1 MRVSALASGVGVVVP
16 RAIAVPRRVVRLKGY
31 LLVLPA
37 VIYVLALLGFP
48 LVLGVWY
55 SLTDVTVVRDGR
67 FIGLKNFVDAARDP
81 TFRLALR
88 NTLIIATVAT
98 AAKIT
103 LSVALAF
110 LLLGAFRGRSVL
122 RTLFVLPWT
131 IPIALSTIAWKWMF
145 HSQFSVVNWILLKV
159 GLIDQ
164 SIQWLGTPVPA
175 MFAVILVSTW
185 RAVPFGAIVVMA
197 GLTALPADVIDAA
210 RVDGANWWQRFKSV
224 IVPLIAPILFIAVLF
239 DLIFTLTELTVVFLL
254 TGGGPVDQT
263 QVLANYALQVG
274 INGTQLG
281 EGAAIAL
288 FMLPVLLALTILAL
302 RMIAR
307 REGMA

>member
-1 MRVSALASGVGVVVP
+1 MATLARGIALPRVRFAPTWRSRYA
-16 RAIAVPRRVVRLKGY
+16 GY

-37 VIYVLALLGFP
+37 VIYVLALIGLP

-55 SLTDVTVVRDGR
+55 SLTDVTVVREGR
-67 FIGLKNFVDAARDP
+67 FVGLRNFVDAVRDP
-81 TFRLALR
+81 TFVLALR
-88 NTLIIATVAT
+88 NTLIVAVGAT

-110 LLLGAFRGRSVL
+110 LLLGGFPGRSLL

-145 HSQFSVVNWILLKV
+145 HSQYSVVNWILLKL
-159 GLIDQ
+159 GIIDQ
-164 SIQWLGTPVPA
+164 AIQWLGTPVPA

-185 RAVPFGAIVVMA
+185 RAVPFGAIVVLA
-197 GLTALPADVIDAA
+197 GLTAIPADVVDAA
-210 RVDGANWWQRFKSV
+210 RVDGAGWWTRFQKV

-239 DLIFTLTELTVVFLL
+239 DLIFTLTELTVVYLL
-254 TGGGPVDQT
+254 TSGGPVDQT

-274 INGTQLG
+274 VAGSQLG
-281 EGAAIAL
+281 QGAAIAL
-288 FMLPVLLALTILAL
+288 FLLPVLLVLTVYAL
-302 RMIAR
+302 RAIAR
-307 REGMA
+307 RESA

>member
-1 MRVSALASGVGVVVP
+1 MATLASGVVVP
-16 RAIAVPRRVVRLKGY
+16 QTLAGTRRTFHVKGY

-48 LVLGVWY
+48 LALGIWY
-55 SLTDVTVVRDGR
+55 SLTDTTVVRDGH
-67 FIGLKNFVDAARDP
+67 FIGLKNFLEALRDP

-88 NTLIIATVAT
+88 NTLIIAAVAT

-145 HSQFSVVNWILLKV
+145 HSQFSVINWVLLKI
-159 GLIDQ
+159 GIIDQ
-164 SIQWLGTPVPA
+164 SIQWLGTPIPA

-185 RAVPFGAIVVMA
+185 RAVPFGTIVVMA

-210 RVDGANWWQRFKSV
+210 RVDGATWWQRFSKV
-224 IVPLIAPILFIAVLF
+224 IVPLISPILFVAILF
-239 DLIFTLTELTVVFLL
+239 DLIFTLTELTVVYLL

-274 INGTQLG
+274 VPGSQLG
-281 EGAAIAL
+281 LGAAIAL
-288 FMLPVLLALTILAL
+288 WMLPVLLIITILAL
-302 RMIAR
+302 RSIAR
-307 REGMA
+307 REGTA

>member
-1 MRVSALASGVGVVVP
+1 MATIASGFVVP
-16 RAIAVPRRVVRLKGY
+16 RALAVPRRAVHLKGY

-48 LVLGVWY
+48 LVLGIWY
-55 SLTDVTVVRDGR
+55 SLTDVTVAREGR
-67 FIGLKNFVDAARDP
+67 FIGLRNFVEALHDP
-81 TFRLALR
+81 TFTLALR
-88 NTLIIATVAT
+88 NTLIIASVAT

-103 LSVALAF
+103 LSVGLAF
-110 LLLGAFRGRSVL
+110 LLLGAFRGRSLL

-131 IPIALSTIAWKWMF
+131 IPVALSTIAWKWMF

-164 SIQWLGTPVPA
+164 SIQWLGTPLPA

-185 RAVPFGAIVVMA
+185 RAVPFGTIVVMA
-197 GLTALPADVIDAA
+197 GLTALPAEVIDAA
-210 RVDGANWWQRFKSV
+210 RVDGANWWQRFQRV
-224 IVPLIAPILFIAVLF
+224 IVPLIAPILFIAILF

-274 INGTQLG
+274 VPGSQLG
-281 EGAAIAL
+281 LGAAIAL
-288 FMLPVLLALTILAL
+288 FMLPVLLILTILAL
-302 RMIAR
+302 RTIAR
-307 REGMA
+307 REGVA

>member
-1 MRVSALASGVGVVVP
+1 MRVSTLASGVVVVP
-16 RAIAVPRRVVRLKGY
+16 RAVAAPRRAWRLKGY

-48 LVLGVWY
+48 LVLGLWY
-55 SLTDVTVVRDGR
+55 SLTDATVVRDGR
-67 FIGLKNFVDAARDP
+67 FIGLKNFADALRDP
-81 TFRLALR
+81 TFRLAIR

-131 IPIALSTIAWKWMF
+131 IPVALSTIAWKWMF
-145 HSQFSVVNWILLKV
+145 HSQFSVINWILLKV

-175 MFAVILVSTW
+175 MIAVIVVSTW

-197 GLTALPADVIDAA
+197 GLTALPSDVIDAA
-210 RVDGANWWQRFKSV
+210 RVDGANWWQRFQRV

-274 INGTQLG
+274 VSGTQLG
-281 EGAAIAL
+281 QGAAIAL
-288 FMLPVLLALTILAL
+288 FMLPVLLVLTIMAL
-302 RMIAR
+302 RTIAR
-307 REGMA
+307 REAA

>member
-1 MRVSALASGVGVVVP
+1 MVSLASGVAIP
-16 RAIAVPRRVVRLKGY
+16 RTRALDRRAFRFNKGY

-37 VIYVLALLGFP
+37 VIYVLALIGFP
-48 LVLGVWY
+48 LGMGIWY
-55 SLTDVTVVRDGR
+55 SLTDATVARDGR
-67 FIGLKNFVDAARDP
+67 YIGLKNFVDALRDP
-81 TFRLALR
+81 TFGLALR
-88 NTLIIATVAT
+88 NTLIIAVVAT

-103 LSVALAF
+103 LSVFLAF
-110 LLLGAFRGRSVL
+110 LLLGAFPGRSIL

-145 HSQFSVVNWILLKV
+145 HSQFSVVNWMLIKA

-164 SIQWLGTPVPA
+164 GIQWLGTPVPA
-175 MFAVILVSTW
+175 MIAVILVSTW

-197 GLTALPADVIDAA
+197 GLTALPSDVIDAA
-210 RVDGANWWQRFKSV
+210 RVDGANWWQRFQRV

-239 DLIFTLTELTVVFLL
+239 DLIFTLTELTVVYLL
-254 TGGGPVDQT
+254 TSGGPVDQT

-274 INGTQLG
+274 ISGSQLG

-288 FMLPVLLALTILAL
+288 FLLPVLILLTVFAL
-302 RMIAR
+302 RSIAR
-307 REGMA
+307 REAA

>member
-1 MRVSALASGVGVVVP
+1 MAVLARGMDVP
-16 RAIAVPRRVVRLKGY
+16 RAIVIPRRAARYKGY

-48 LVLGVWY
+48 LVLGIWY
-55 SLTDVTVVRDGR
+55 SLTDVTVARDGR
-67 FIGLKNFVDAARDP
+67 FIGLKNFVDAWNDP
-81 TFRLALR
+81 TFKLAIR
-88 NTLIIATVAT
+88 NTLIIAVVAT

-110 LLLGAFRGRSVL
+110 LMLGAFPGRNLL

-131 IPIALSTIAWKWMF
+131 IPIALSTLAWKWMF
-145 HSQFSVVNWILLKV
+145 HSQFSVVNWLLIQA
-159 GLIDQ
+159 GLIDHN
-164 SIQWLGTPVPA
+164 IQWLGTSVPA

-210 RVDGANWWQRFKSV
+210 RVDGANWWQRFQRV
-224 IVPLIAPILFIAVLF
+224 IVPLIAPILFIALLF

-254 TGGGPVDQT
+254 TGGGPIDQT

-274 INGTQLG
+274 VSGTQLG
-281 EGAAIAL
+281 QGAAIAL
-288 FMLPVLLALTILAL
+288 FMLPVLLVLTILAL
-302 RMIAR
+302 RHIAH
-307 REGMA
+307 REGVA

>member
-1 MRVSALASGVGVVVP
+1 MATLARGLDVP
-16 RAIAVPRRVVRLKGY
+16 QVIAVPRRALRLKGY

-48 LVLGVWY
+48 LVLGIWY
-55 SLTDVTVVRDGR
+55 SLTDITVARDGR
-67 FIGLKNFVDAARDP
+67 FIGLKNFVDVWRDP
-81 TFRLALR
+81 TFRLAVR
-88 NTLIIATVAT
+88 NTLVIATVAT

-110 LLLGAFRGRSVL
+110 LLLGAFRGRNLL

-145 HSQFSVVNWILLKV
+145 HSQFSVVNWLLLHL

-164 SIQWLGTPVPA
+164 NIQWLGTPIPA

-197 GLTALPADVIDAA
+197 GLTALPADVVDAA
-210 RVDGANWWQRFKSV
+210 RVDGANWWQRFQQV

-274 INGTQLG
+274 VSGTQLG
-281 EGAAIAL
+281 QGAAIAL
-288 FMLPVLLALTILAL
+288 FMLPVLLILTILAL
-302 RMIAR
+302 RHIAR
-307 REGMA
+307 REGVA

>member
-1 MRVSALASGVGVVVP
+1 MATLARGIALP
-16 RAIAVPRRVVRLKGY
+16 RAVAPPRRLSRYAGY

-37 VIYVLALLGFP
+37 VVYVLALIGFP

-55 SLTDVTVVRDGR
+55 SLTDATVARDGH
-67 FIGLKNFVDAARDP
+67 FVGLKNFADALRDP
-81 TFRLALR
+81 TFRLAVR
-88 NTLIIATVAT
+88 NTLIVGVGAT

-103 LSVALAF
+103 LSVALAY
-110 LLLGAFRGRSVL
+110 LMLGAFPGRSLL

-145 HSQFSVVNWILLKV
+145 HSQFSVVNWILLKL

-164 SIQWLGTPVPA
+164 AIQWLGTPVPA

-185 RAVPFGAIVVMA
+185 RAVPFGAIVVLA
-197 GLTALPADVIDAA
+197 GLTAIPAEVIDAA
-210 RVDGANWWQRFKSV
+210 RVDGAGWWTRFQRV
-224 IVPLIAPILFIAVLF
+224 VVPLIAPILFIAVLF
-239 DLIFTLTELTVVFLL
+239 DLIFTLTELTVVYIL

-274 INGTQLG
+274 VTGSQLG
-281 EGAAIAL
+281 QGAAIAL
-288 FMLPVLLALTILAL
+288 FLLPVLLILTIFAL
-302 RMIAR
+302 RAIAR
-307 REGMA
+307 REAM